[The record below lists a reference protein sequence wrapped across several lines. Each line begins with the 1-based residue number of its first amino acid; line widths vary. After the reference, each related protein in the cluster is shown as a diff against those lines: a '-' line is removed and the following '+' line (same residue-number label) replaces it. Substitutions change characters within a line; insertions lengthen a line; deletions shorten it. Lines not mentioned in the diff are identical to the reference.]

1 MSHETSAGTSQ
12 ERCMNLTISG
22 HHLEVTP
29 AIREYLQAKLERIRR
44 HFDHVIDIAV
54 ILAVDN
60 LPEKE
65 KRQRA
70 EITLRLRGKDVHVAS
85 LAQDLYAAI
94 DLLIDKLDRQVL
106 KYKTRT
112 QDHQHAGFK
121 RMPGESVDADLDLD
135 ADSAPTPAR

>member
-1 MSHETSAGTSQ
+1 MLDETSVGISQ

-29 AIREYLQAKLERIRR
+29 AIREYLQNKLERIRR
-44 HFDHVIDIAV
+44 HFDHVIDMAV

-85 LAQDLYAAI
+85 IAQDLYAAI
-94 DLLIDKLDRQVL
+94 DTLIDKLDRQVL

-112 QDHQHAGFK
+112 QDHQHAGIK
-121 RMPGESVDADLDLD
+121 RMTGDDTDVA
-135 ADSAPTPAR
+135 AAAG